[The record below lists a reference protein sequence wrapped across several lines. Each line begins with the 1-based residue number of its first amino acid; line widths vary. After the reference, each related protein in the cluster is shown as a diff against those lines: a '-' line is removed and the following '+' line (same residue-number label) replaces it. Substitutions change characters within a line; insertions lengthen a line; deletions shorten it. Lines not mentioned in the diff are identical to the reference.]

1 MEYRVTREEAI
12 RSLRQKKAYEKK
24 LADQE
29 KEGMLLACCAMIAGY
44 LLMMAMSI

>member
-1 MEYRVTREEAI
+1 MRITREEAI

-29 KEGMLLACCAMIAGY
+29 RAGMF
-44 LLMMAMSI
+44 MAAAAVWPCMLC

>member
-1 MEYRVTREEAI
+1 MRITREEAI

-29 KEGMLLACCAMIAGY
+29 RAGMFMACRSCLTLYA
-44 LLMMAMSI
+44 LLMAIG